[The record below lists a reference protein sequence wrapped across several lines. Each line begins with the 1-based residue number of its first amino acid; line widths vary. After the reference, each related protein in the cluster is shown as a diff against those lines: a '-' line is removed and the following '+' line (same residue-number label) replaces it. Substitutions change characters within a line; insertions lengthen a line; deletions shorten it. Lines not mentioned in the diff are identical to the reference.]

1 LNINKEQHHPVNQY
15 RFDGSREPLPVI
27 TLTFVL
33 LNCLIYVVDRKFG
46 FFGPGIVFGDLAMRP
61 PEVIAA
67 IYQRSDLFP
76 VVTLCTVAF
85 YTWCRTCCSS
95 RYLDR
100 WWSRQWGLGDLCF
113 ITLPGELQRPFARCM
128 QCPCETFRRLELRG
142 PSAVCWGVIS
152 CFSLL
157 TD

>member
-1 LNINKEQHHPVNQY
+1 MSSLQGDGLNIKKEQLHPVKQD
-15 RFDGSREPLPVI
+15 RFDGSLEPLPVI

-76 VVTLCTVAF
+76 VVTLFTSMFLHGGFLHLVSNMLFLSVFGPLVEQAVG
-85 YTWCRTCCSS
+85 
-95 RYLDR
+95 R
-100 WWSRQWGLGDLCF
+100 WRW
-113 ITLPGELQRPFARCM
+113 
-128 QCPCETFRRLELRG
+128 
-142 PSAVCWGVIS
+142 
-152 CFSLL
+152 
-157 TD
+157 